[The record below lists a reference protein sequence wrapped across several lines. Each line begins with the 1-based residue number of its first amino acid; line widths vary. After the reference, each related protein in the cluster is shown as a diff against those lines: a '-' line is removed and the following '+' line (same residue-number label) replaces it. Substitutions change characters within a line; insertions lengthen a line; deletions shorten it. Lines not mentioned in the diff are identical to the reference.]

1 MDINDDYHGYSGFVL
16 GLRVAESILQGELGY
31 RCDEILEHLEAFAR
45 GEVLALP
52 SDDALIRRF
61 PLSQNDE
68 RFSGGSHP
76 VLARAAQV
84 ALDWH
89 RKHPGPPLIGA

>member
-1 MDINDDYHGYSGFVL
+1 MDINDEYHGYSGFVL

-84 ALDWH
+84 VLDWH
-89 RKHPGPPLIGA
+89 RKHPGPPLIGP